1 MSWVELNDGG
11 LLVSK
16 AMTLDIEKAGK
27 GMVAMVSTEGL
38 DTDGDIIRQTKT
50 ARGRGWILDGF
61 NKTPFMT
68 WMHDK
73 KRPNIASPDVRA
85 HVRPHKNAHA
95 LFLDPFA
102 FDPGDP
108 FAQELE
114 GKYGRRV
121 LKETSVGYTSK
132 VWEPLDTGREFFE
145 QTLIEVA
152 AVNIGANRET
162 DTMIKSMLSR
172 SGLVAKVEAAGDSEV
187 EELKAE
193 IIYLREELRLVS
205 NEVKSLGDRMMDKVF
220 AGQDAGDRVSARAQS
235 TEDAIKVMADSLLA
249 RLRQIGAAQ

>member
-16 AMTLDIEKAGK
+16 GMTLEIDKAGK

-50 ARGRGWILDGF
+50 PRGRGWILDGF

-73 KRPNIASPDVRA
+73 QRPNIASPDVRA
-85 HVRPHKNAHA
+85 HVRAHKGGHA

-102 FDPGDP
+102 FDPGDT

-114 GKYGRRV
+114 GKYSRRV
-121 LKETSVGYTSK
+121 LRETSVGYTSK
-132 VWEPLDTGREFFE
+132 VWEPIDTGREFFE

-152 AVNIGANRET
+152 AVNVGANRET

-172 SGLVAKVEAAGDSEV
+172 SGLVAKVQAAGDSEV
-187 EELKAE
+187 EELKSE
-193 IIYLREELRLVS
+193 IIYLREELRLIS
-205 NEVKSLGDRMMDKVF
+205 NEVKRMGDRMMEKDFSGQV
-220 AGQDAGDRVSARAQS
+220 AGGAVSPRAQS
-235 TEDAIKVMADSLLA
+235 QEDAVTVMADLLYR
-249 RLRQIGAAQ
+249 RLREIGTAQ